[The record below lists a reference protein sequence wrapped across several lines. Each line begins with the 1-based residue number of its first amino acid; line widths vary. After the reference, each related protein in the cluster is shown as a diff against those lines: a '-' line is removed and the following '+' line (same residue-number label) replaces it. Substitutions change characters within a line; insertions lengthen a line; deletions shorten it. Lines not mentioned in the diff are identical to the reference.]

1 MMTARNAS
9 ASACATI
16 VAIWVFF
23 ALTGQPAWADYKDD
37 MGYTALRTELGAAN
51 MPNGTGIKVSQV
63 EALYYGLYAPNP
75 ANGEFTGKTFNL
87 KGSNLGDY
95 SWHAGWVGTYFY
107 GTTSGLA
114 PGVTTIDNYEVA
126 DDVTDNN
133 GNVIVHNGAVD
144 YRRGGFLRYGSY
156 SPPRVETSRVQSNS
170 WIASF
175 SDPNLIQRFDGAI
188 ARDNFVAVVG
198 LNNGT
203 GNPVPSLMDNSYN
216 AISVG
221 LSNGDHSYG
230 LTTADTPG
238 RMKPDIVASTNGAY
252 ANWTSFTVPMVSGT
266 AADLLQVVDASP
278 ALTAGGGGTSETIK
292 AILMAGATTTWKNQV
307 RSWGRT
313 HTSPLDPV
321 FGAGQLNVYNSYHIL
336 TAGPQPASASATVS
350 PAGWDFSSL
359 SLTAA
364 PKTYFFDVP
373 AGAALKEFS
382 AILTWNRQ
390 ITPSEGNGWM
400 DTTAYVANFD
410 LKLYSA
416 SDYSL
421 GSLVDYSTST
431 VDNVEHI
438 YGSLLPGRYAL
449 QVSNNSTGDDV
460 STDYALAWRNRPT
473 LPGDVNLDGQ
483 VGLLDYNVIKMNFG
497 ATNATWDM
505 GDLNADGQVGLLD
518 FNIVKANFG
527 QALSDL
533 GPFLALSPAGG
544 STPPV
549 NTVPEPVSLALLLA
563 AWPLLRTPRRP

>member
-1 MMTARNAS
+1 MVTARNAS
-9 ASACATI
+9 ASACAMI

-23 ALTGQPAWADYKDD
+23 AFTGQPAWANYKDD
-37 MGYTALRTELGAAN
+37 MGYTALAAELGPN

-63 EALYYGLYAPNP
+63 EALFNGYYAPNP
-75 ANGEFTGKTFNL
+75 AGGEFVGKTFKL
-87 KGSNLGDY
+87 KGENLVDY
-95 SWHAGWVGTYFY
+95 SWHATTVGDYFY
-107 GTTSGLA
+107 GTTSGFA

-126 DDVTDNN
+126 DDVYDNN

-144 YRRGGFLRYGSY
+144 YRRGGFLRYGSF
-156 SPPRVETSRVQSNS
+156 SAPRVEKSRVQSHS
-170 WIASF
+170 WIGST

-198 LNNGT
+198 LNNGA
-203 GNPVPSLMDNSYN
+203 GKPVPSLMDNSYN

-230 LTTADTPG
+230 LTTADLPG

-252 ANWTSFTVPMVSGT
+252 ANWTSLAAPMVSGT

-278 ALTAGGGGTSETIK
+278 ALTAGGGGNSQTIK
-292 AILMAGATTTWKNQV
+292 AILMAGATKTQFP
-307 RSWGRT
+307 SWSNT

-336 TAGPQPASASATVS
+336 TAGPQPASAAATVS

-359 SLTAA
+359 SLTAT

-390 ITPSEGNGWM
+390 ITPIDTDWM
-400 DTTAYVANFD
+400 DTTAYLANFD

-416 SDYSL
+416 DGYSL

-438 YGSLLPGRYAL
+438 YRSLLPGRYAL

-460 STDYALAWRNRPT
+460 STDFALAWRNRPT

-483 VGLLDYNVIKMNFG
+483 VSLLDYNIIKVNFG

-505 GDLNADGQVGLLD
+505 GDVNGDGQVGLLD
-518 FNIVKANFG
+518 YNVVKVNFG
-527 QALSDL
+527 LNLPELA
-533 GPFLALSPAGG
+533 PFLALSPAGG

-549 NTVPEPVSLALLLA
+549 NTIPEPVSLAFLLA
-563 AWPLLRTPRRP
+563 AWPILRTPRRP